1 MTMKRTSLTAPLAL
15 WLALIV
21 PQGALAAGGPVPP
34 AQGSY
39 IGVPGSPYRY
49 AAFNARGNTVVK
61 RQARTGPAVSGLR
74 VSGHYGIPGVDYS
87 GSMTGLSADGRTLIL
102 AQLPGSR
109 PPRTTRLLVLAT
121 APLAVRTRI
130 TLPGWSTVD
139 AISPDGRWLYLI
151 HYPSS
156 DISRYEVRAYD
167 IPAHRLLAKPI
178 VDPRDHGA
186 MTGLAV
192 NRVMS
197 AGGRWAY
204 TLYFRPS
211 GVPFIHALDTAGRRA
226 VCIDLPSVS
235 SADVANGHLI
245 LTPGGTT
252 LQVDANGV
260 IQATVN
266 THTFT
271 VSPGAASSGA
281 ASSGAA
287 SSGAGQS
294 PVALVHPVAPAH
306 RGPRAHGDAP
316 WELIV
321 LSIAALG
328 VVAAAGAGLVKSRR
342 GPDNRRGRAAAAV
355 TDLDP
360 PHTDQ
365 APADEEMPVA

>member
-1 MTMKRTSLTAPLAL
+1 MKRVTLTAPIAL
-15 WLALIV
+15 CLALIV

-34 AQGSY
+34 VQGTY

-61 RQARTGPAVSGLR
+61 RQTGPGAAGSDLR

-102 AQLPGSR
+102 AQLPGNR

-121 APLAVRTRI
+121 APVAVRTRI

-156 DISRYEVRAYD
+156 DISKYEVLAYNL
-167 IPAHRLLAKPI
+167 PAHRLLAKPI

-186 MTGLAV
+186 MTGFAV
-192 NRVMS
+192 NRVTS
-197 AGGRWAY
+197 GDGRWAY

-211 GVPFIHALDTAGRRA
+211 GTPFIHALDTAGRRA

-235 SADVANGHLI
+235 SADVGNGHLL

-260 IQATVN
+260 TQATIN
-266 THTFT
+266 TRTFT
-271 VSPGAASSGA
+271 VSPGAG
-281 ASSGAA
+281 

-294 PVALVHPVAPAH
+294 AVALVRPVAPTR
-306 RGPRAHGDAP
+306 RGTRGHGDVP

-328 VVAAAGAGLVKSRR
+328 VVAAAGAALAKSRR
-342 GPDNRRGRAAAAV
+342 HPDDGRGRAGATV

-360 PHTDQ
+360 QHTDRG
-365 APADEEMPVA
+365 AADKQMPVA